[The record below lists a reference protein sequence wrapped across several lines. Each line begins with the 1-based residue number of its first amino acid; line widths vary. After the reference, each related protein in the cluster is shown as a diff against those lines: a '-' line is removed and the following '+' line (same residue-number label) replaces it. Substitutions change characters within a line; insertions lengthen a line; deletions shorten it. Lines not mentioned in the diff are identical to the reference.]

1 MLKFTQHTPVEA
13 GDIHAI
19 DLLSENTIL
28 SRVAIKQAMQKGAV
42 WLTRNNHT
50 QRLRRAKKLL
60 KQGDELHLYY
70 DEQVLAK
77 TPPEPE
83 LIADEKAYS
92 IWYKPYGMLC
102 QGSKWGDHCTI
113 QRWVEGHLQ
122 PQRSAF
128 VVHRLDRA
136 ATGLI
141 ILAHEKKIAAAF
153 SQMFSQRLLDKRY
166 QIIVHGEFPTGS
178 EAVTVND
185 SIDGKSACSHFRR
198 IAYDLVR
205 DRSLLE
211 VSIESGR
218 KHQIRRHS
226 AGMGFP
232 VVGDRLYGQSGDH
245 EDLQLCAWQLAFDCP
260 LSGEYRSYQLDDA
273 RLPQFEM

>member
-1 MLKFTQHTPVEA
+1 MLKFTIHTLVEG
-13 GDIHAI
+13 GDVCAI
-19 DLLSENTIL
+19 DLLSGETDL
-28 SRVAIKQAMQKGAV
+28 SRMVIKQTMQKGAV
-42 WLTRNNHT
+42 WLTRNKYT
-50 QRLRRAKKLL
+50 QRLRRAKKQL
-60 KQGDELHLYY
+60 KRGDELHLYY

-77 TPPEPE
+77 TPAEAE
-83 LIADEKAYS
+83 LIADEKAYT

-141 ILAHEKKIAAAF
+141 ILAHEKKTAAAF

-166 QIIVHGEFPTGS
+166 QIIVHGKFPTAS
-178 EAVTVND
+178 ESITVED
-185 SIDGKSACSHFRR
+185 RIDGKSACSHFQRLD
-198 IAYDLVR
+198 YDLAHG
-205 DRSLLE
+205 RSLLE

-226 AGMGFP
+226 AGLGFP
-232 VVGDRLYGQSGDH
+232 VVGDRLYGRPGDK
-245 EDLQLCAWQLAFDCP
+245 EDLQLSAWRLSFDCP
-260 LSGEYRSYQLDDA
+260 LSGRHKSYRLDDA
-273 RLPQFEM
+273 RLPQFGL